1 MPIDVLVLSAAL
13 VAGLLGNLHCGAMCG
28 GIAVGLGSAGPA
40 SGAAYRAIASNLGR
54 VLGYTAMGAVA
65 GGLGAGLFGV
75 LATDGLA
82 TAARAAAGL
91 VLLWIA
97 VRMAWPRW
105 AARATPAPALPL
117 WRWLAPL
124 RDRLPADGP
133 LRPWLAGIVWG
144 WLPCGLS
151 LTMLGAAWL
160 TSSALHGAATML
172 AFGIGTLPL
181 MTVLGWSGARLGST
195 LARWRLAGAGLV
207 ALSGLLTLAAPWLI
221 AVPAVHAALSAL
233 GCRSL
238 VS

>member
-28 GIAVGLGSAGPA
+28 GIAVGIGSAGPT
-40 SGAAYRAIASNLGR
+40 SGAAYRAVASNLGR

-65 GGLGAGLFGV
+65 GGLGGGV
-75 LATDGLA
+75 LAVLSIEGLA
-82 TAARAAAGL
+82 AGLRAAVGL

-97 VRMAWPRW
+97 LRMAWPQW
-105 AARATPAPALPL
+105 AARAMPLPALPF
-117 WRWLAPL
+117 WSWLGPL
-124 RDRLPADGP
+124 QARLPADGA
-133 LRPWLAGIVWG
+133 LRPWLTGVLWG

-151 LTMLGAAWL
+151 FAMLSAAWL
-160 TSSALHGAATML
+160 QGNALHGAATM
-172 AFGIGTLPL
+172 AVFGLGTLPL
-181 MTVLGWSGARLGST
+181 MTLLGWSGARLG
-195 LARWRLAGAGLV
+195 RPGKGWRYAGAGLI

-238 VS
+238 LS